1 MRPLRRGMSNQ
12 IGDRIAEEQAKD
24 GEAQAYDEGAPEQTQ
39 VDTVFERARG
49 DTAVDAPF
57 QIEGVQVVS
66 GGEALA
72 GLTNG
77 VPGLRIAPRR
87 VGANQRVAPRGAF
100 RFAQSPRRAG
110 DDGPQ
115 PAVHAIDARRHPPQR
130 TLLTRLAQFSG
141 DSLEHRLVRR
151 ALALPI
157 LKQAQGVRQRVSDH
171 RVVDAASQHGRQRGN
186 EGEPDK
192 RDQGKDEPDSAK
204 PRADQRASHAL
215 KRSFISSPRSRHH
228 CQSWTRARAVFS
240 GLFGMWGRM
249 STPVS
254 RWVPIKAVP
263 DLRAG
268 L

>member
-1 MRPLRRGMSNQ
+1 MRPLRRGMGNQ

-24 GEAQAYDEGAPEQTQ
+24 GEAQAYDEGAPEQAQ

-49 DTAVDAPF
+49 DTAVDAAF
-57 QIEGVQVVS
+57 QVQGVQVVA

-87 VGANQRVAPRGAF
+87 VGAHQRVAPRGAF
-100 RFAQSPRRAG
+100 CFAQAPRCAG
-110 DDGPQ
+110 DDGAQ
-115 PAVHAIDARRHPPQR
+115 PAAHTIDARRHPSQGA
-130 TLLTRLAQFSG
+130 LLTRLAQLSG
-141 DSLEHRLVRR
+141 DGLEHGLVRR
-151 ALALPI
+151 AFAIPLLQ
-157 LKQAQGVRQRVSDH
+157 QAQGVGQCVSDH
-171 RVVDAASQHGRQRGN
+171 RIVDASRQHGRQRGN

-192 RDQGKDEPDSAK
+192 GDQGKDEPDSAK

-215 KRSFISSPRSRHH
+215 KRSFISSPWSRHH

-240 GLFGMWGRM
+240 GLLGICGRM